1 MHVVH
6 IISGDLWGGA
16 ETQVH
21 ALAKEL
27 RASAGVTVE
36 ALLFND
42 VLTAHRLRDCGMAV
56 TVFDESRYGPVS
68 LVIQL
73 VRWLRY
79 ARPSIIHTHGYKEC
93 VIGTLAAKL
102 AGGIPLVRTV
112 HGWAETRARWWQVK
126 KVLARAAERV
136 LLRWQRAVVAVS
148 DELAHRLSAYVKHAN
163 IVVIENGIDVTALQM
178 SSGPLRLSPDR
189 ERRIGIVGR
198 LVPVK
203 RVDLFLQTCRLLR
216 DEYGPRFKAVV
227 IGDGPCAGDLWQQAR
242 QLKID
247 DQVEMPGFVAEVPR
261 VMRDLDALVITSDH
275 EGLPM
280 TLLEAMA
287 LKVPVV
293 AHAVGGIPV
302 ALDNGSCGWLV
313 YEHHPQ
319 AYYRALRAA
328 LTDSTESAR
337 RAILAYDRVAA
348 LYSGSRVAQ
357 RYRTLYR
364 EIACGSQRS

>member
-21 ALAKEL
+21 VLAKEL
-27 RASAGVTVE
+27 RASDGVTVE

-42 VLTAHRLRDCGMAV
+42 VLTAHRLRDCGIAI
-56 TVFDESRYGPVS
+56 TVFDESRHGSVS
-68 LVIQL
+68 LLIQL
-73 VRWLRY
+73 VRWLRHV
-79 ARPSIIHTHGYKEC
+79 RPSIVHTHGYKEC
-93 VIGTLAAKL
+93 VIGSLAAKL

-126 KVLARAAERV
+126 KILARTAERV

-148 DELAHRLSAYVKHAN
+148 DELADRLSAYIKCAN
-163 IVVIENGIDVTALQM
+163 IVVIENGIDVTALQTF
-178 SSGPLRLSPDR
+178 SGPLRVSPDR
-189 ERRIGIVGR
+189 EWRIGIVGR

-203 RVDLFLQTCRLLR
+203 RVDVFLQICRLLR
-216 DEYGPRFKAVV
+216 DEYGRRFKAVV

-247 DQVEMPGFVAEVPR
+247 DQVEMSGFVAEVPR
-261 VMRDLDALVITSDH
+261 VMRDLDALLITSDH

-319 AYYRALRAA
+319 AYYQALRAA